1 MKEEGDTVTFTGRA
15 QNVSDVPAWRLPHG
29 KRGKTSYEVALDAK
43 LDALKAASIVLLEV
57 ARAKV
62 GRCQDVKSLI
72 DKQSAKIN
80 EAWKEEE

>member
-1 MKEEGDTVTFTGRA
+1 MKEEGDTVTFSGMA
-15 QNVSDVPAWRLPHG
+15 QSDDSARRLPHG
-29 KRGKTSYEVALDAK
+29 KRGKTSYEVAIDAK

-80 EAWKEEE
+80 EAWKEAK